1 MATPKSVVYPLGVA
15 KKYRVLMVPTG
26 AKGDGQA
33 KINAALAK
41 NPKWE
46 PTSFVASPTDN
57 PKSNIIVLLQAPS
70 TAPAWKD

>member
-1 MATPKSVVYPLGVA
+1 MAEPKSVVYPLGVA

-26 AKGDGQA
+26 TKGQGQD
-33 KINAALAK
+33 KINKMLAK

-46 PTSFVASPTDN
+46 PTSFVASPTDS

-70 TAPAWKD
+70 TAPNWED

>member
-1 MATPKSVVYPLGVA
+1 MATPKSIIYPVGVA

-26 AKGDGQA
+26 AAGAGEK
-33 KINAALAK
+33 KVNEALAK

-46 PTSFVASPTDN
+46 PSSFVASPTDN
-57 PKSNIIVLLQAPS
+57 PRSNIIVLLQAVS